1 MKERY
6 RALMISCRR
15 TMRDGKNRIAAESS
29 SCQAFAIN
37 LNLTSGI
44 MPVRRFLQAGAKVA
58 LGSDVGAGHD
68 LFMPHVI
75 VRAIQV
81 SKVRAMDYPEE
92 KALTL
97 PEALAIFYLSWFF

>member
-1 MKERY
+1 
-6 RALMISCRR
+6 MISCRR
-15 TMRDGKNRIAAESS
+15 TMR
-29 SCQAFAIN
+29 
-37 LNLTSGI
+37 
-44 MPVRRFLQAGAKVA
+44 
-58 LGSDVGAGHD
+58 AGHD

-97 PEALAIFYLSWFF
+97 PEAFYLATKGGGALAIFYLSWFF